1 MAVTTMPLVSLPPH
15 HRASPPPPTTHIT
28 TLNKDRYFSNHPTVL
43 LINQASNSKQLKQI
57 HAQMLRN
64 GLFYDPFS
72 ASTLISAFALSPLQD
87 IGYARKLFDEM
98 PEPNVYTWNVLI
110 RAYSSSQTPV
120 QSLLMFTQMINLCKS
135 CNEASPNKFTY
146 PFVIKAAA
154 ELLDIRVGKVIH
166 GMVVKMSLG
175 SDVFILNSLIHFYA
189 SCGCLDSAYRVF
201 INIPVRDVV
210 SWNSIITGF
219 AQGDRADDALKVFHE
234 MQGDGLRPDN
244 VTMMSVLT
252 ACTKKLDLKFG
263 RWVHLY
269 IEKNGIR
276 GSLNLNNALLDMYA
290 KCGRVEDAQK
300 LFDKMPEKDI
310 VSWTTMLVGYAKAGH
325 YIAARR
331 HFDSMPDQ
339 DIAAWNALIS
349 AYEQSGNSK
358 EALAVFNELQVS
370 NKAEPDTVTLVSTLS
385 ACAQV
390 GAMDMGVWIHVYIKK
405 HNIKLSC
412 HLITSL
418 IDMYSKCGDLN
429 KALEVFNSSDN
440 KDVFIWSAMIAG
452 LAMHGHGRDAI
463 ELFEK
468 MQEANVKPNGVTFTN
483 LLCACS
489 HTGLLQEGRDF
500 FKKMEPVY
508 GITPGVKHYACL
520 VDMLGRAG
528 HLEEA
533 INLIKTMPMPPL
545 ASVYGALLGA
555 CKLHGNVEV
564 AEQASARL
572 LELEPWNH
580 GAYVLLSNVYAKS
593 GKWDQVASLRKRMK
607 DVGLKKEPGCSSIE
621 VNGIVHEFIVGD
633 NTHTQSKPI
642 YGKLNEVFEKLKSNG
657 YEPNRSQ
664 VLQCVE
670 EEDMQEQ
677 ALHLHSEKLAIAF
690 GLISLKQSQPIR
702 VMKNLRVCGD
712 CHNVA
717 KLISKVYDREILL
730 RDRYRFHR
738 FKAGECSCK
747 DYW

>member
-1 MAVTTMPLVSLPPH
+1 MAATSLPITLH
-15 HRASPPPPTTHIT
+15 HRLSPPPPPPPTTYIPP
-28 TLNKDRYFSNHPTVL
+28 NKDRYFSNHPTL
-43 LINQASNSKQLKQI
+43 QLITQSSNPNQLKQI
-57 HAQMLRN
+57 HAQMLRT
-64 GLFYDPFS
+64 GLFHDPFS
-72 ASTLISAFALSPLQD
+72 ASILVSAFALAPLQD
-87 IGYARKLFDEM
+87 LDYAHQLFDQI
-98 PEPNVYTWNVLI
+98 PQPNIYTWNALI
-110 RAYSSSQTPV
+110 RAYSSSQAPI
-120 QSLLMFTQMINLCKS
+120 QSLLIFTRMISRFDEVLL
-135 CNEASPNKFTY
+135 PNKFTF

-154 ELLDIRVGKVIH
+154 KLLDMKVGKVLH
-166 GMVVKMSLG
+166 GMAVKMSFA
-175 SDVFILNSLIHFYA
+175 SDVFILNSLIHLYA

-201 INIPVRDVV
+201 LNVPVRDVV
-210 SWNSIITGF
+210 SWNSMITGF
-219 AQGDRADDALKVFHE
+219 AQGDRADDALNLFLE
-234 MQGDGLRPDN
+234 MQGEGLRPDE
-244 VTMMSVLT
+244 VTMLSVLT
-252 ACTKKLDLKFG
+252 AKKLDLKVG
-263 RWVHLY
+263 KWVHSN
-269 IEKNGIR
+269 IVRNGIT
-276 GSLNLNNALLDMYA
+276 GSLNLNNALVDMYV
-290 KCGRVEDAQK
+290 KCGSLKDAEK

-310 VSWTTMLVGYAKAGH
+310 VSWTTMLVGYAKSGN
-325 YIAARR
+325 YITARR
-331 HFDSMPDQ
+331 HFESMPRQ

-349 AYEQSGNSK
+349 AYEQTGNPK
-358 EALAVFNELQVS
+358 EALAVFNELQMS
-370 NKAEPDTVTLVSTLS
+370 NKAKPDSVTLVSVLS

-390 GAMDMGVWIHVYIKK
+390 GAMDMGGWVHVYIKK
-405 HNIKLSC
+405 HKIKLTC
-412 HLITSL
+412 HLVTSL

-429 KALEVFNSSDN
+429 KALEVFDSSGDN
-440 KDVFIWSAMIAG
+440 KDVFVWSAMISG

-463 ELFEK
+463 ECFTK
-468 MQEANVKPNGVTFTN
+468 MQEAKIKPNGVTFTN

-489 HTGLLQEGRDF
+489 HTGLLQEGRDL

-508 GITPGVKHYACL
+508 GITPGVKHYACM

-533 INLIKTMPMPPL
+533 ISLIKTMPMPPL

-555 CKLHGNVEV
+555 CKLHGNVAV

-593 GKWDQVASLRKRMK
+593 GKWDKVANLRKRMK
-607 DVGLKKEPGCSSIE
+607 DVGLKKEPGCSSVE

-633 NTHTQSKPI
+633 NTHSQSKLI
-642 YGKLNEVFEKLKSNG
+642 YEKLIEVFEKLKSIG

-670 EEDMQEQ
+670 EEDVQDH

-690 GLISLKQSQPIR
+690 GLISLTKSQPIR

-717 KLISKVYDREILL
+717 KLISKAYDREILL
-730 RDRYRFHR
+730 RDRYRFHH
-738 FKAGECSCK
+738 FHAGECSCK